1 METLRTPLG
10 EVDLSY
16 DWRQYFR
23 NETNRV
29 IGNAIREIASK
40 GGLNPAKIIDER
52 VDAIM
57 QLNLEEAARYVERNG
72 FPKPRSV
79 RMLLAHGASWNDTE
93 GTDFIYHEVNADGTE
108 AVKRVQDWVDEHDGK
123 YNALFVQACNPAGV
137 EINTRRSFLVCPV
150 AINNSQEILWAS
162 MGIGNKILEVKPP
175 ANYRGVRQSD
185 DPLESMLA
193 KYSLSPK
200 PLFTF

>member
-1 METLRTPLG
+1 METIRTPLG

-23 NETNRV
+23 NEINRV
-29 IGNAIREIASK
+29 IGHAIREIASK
-40 GGLNPAKIIDER
+40 GGLNPAEIIDER

-57 QLNLEEAARYVERNG
+57 QLNLEEAVRYVERSG

-79 RMLLAHGASWNDTE
+79 RMLLAHGNSWNDTE

-108 AVKRVQDWVDEHDGK
+108 AVKRVQNWVDEHDGK

-137 EINTRRSFLVCPV
+137 EISTRRSFLVYPV
-150 AINNSQEILWAS
+150 AVNNSQEILWAS

-175 ANYRGVRQSD
+175 VNYRGVRQND